1 VAVIVPIPNLS
12 SPAGRDEIRFSVRM
26 SIAFPMT
33 WSNDVKPKDTLQ
45 DAGNQNRRDFIKSG
59 TASIAAGLSAG
70 VIASPASDEAMS
82 KDKTP
87 AVAAKAVTD
96 TMPTRNLGKTGYR
109 VGIFG
114 LGGQAALDKGN
125 NESLALQMIHRALE
139 LGVNYFDTSAIYGGH
154 DRWSERHLGKGL
166 KGNRD
171 QVVIATKTKE
181 RTRDAALK
189 DLDVSLKLL
198 DTDHIDIWQLHDV
211 GIQEDIDQI
220 FGKGGA
226 IEALVQARDQKIVRH
241 LGVTGRFRPE
251 ALIES
256 IRRFPFDT
264 ILMAVNAADKYY
276 YSFEKD
282 LLPLA
287 VEKQMGIIGMK
298 VMARGR
304 ILSSWT
310 PPPVDQ
316 QKHSWEGRGAITT
329 TPGTLT
335 KRETFFYNLSLPIS
349 TAIIGCDSVE
359 QVEECAELART
370 FTPLNQA
377 QMAGLEAKVEPV
389 AKQALFFRLMP
400 R

>member
-1 VAVIVPIPNLS
+1 
-12 SPAGRDEIRFSVRM
+12 M
-26 SIAFPMT
+26 K
-33 WSNDVKPKDTLQ
+33 SNDSPQ
-45 DAGNQNRRDFIKSG
+45 DGSNQNRRGFLKAG
-59 TASIAAGLSAG
+59 AASLAAGLSPG
-70 VIASPASDEAMS
+70 VIASRASGEVTSNENNPA
-82 KDKTP
+82 
-87 AVAAKAVTD
+87 AAKAVQQM
-96 TMPTRNLGKTGYR
+96 MPTRNLGKTGFR

-114 LGGQAALDKGN
+114 LGGQGALEKHN
-125 NESLALQMIHRALE
+125 NESLALQVIQRALD
-139 LGVNYFDTSAIYGGH
+139 LGVNYFDTSAIYGGP
-154 DRWSERHLGKGL
+154 DRWSERYLGKGL
-166 KGNRD
+166 KGSRD
-171 QVVIATKTKE
+171 QVFIASKTKE

-189 DLDVSLKLL
+189 NLEVSLKLL
-198 DTDHIDIWQLHDV
+198 DTSQIDTWQLHDV

-226 IEALVQARDQKIVRH
+226 IEALVQARDQKMVRH

-251 ALIES
+251 ALIEC
-256 IRRFPFDT
+256 IQRFPFDT
-264 ILMAVNAADKYY
+264 VLMGVNAADRYY

-310 PPPVDQ
+310 PPPVEE
-316 QKHSWEGRGAITT
+316 QKRSWEGRGAVTT
-329 TPGTLT
+329 IPGTLT
-335 KRETFFYNLSLPIS
+335 KQETFFYTLSLPIS

-359 QVEECAELART
+359 QVEECVELART
-370 FTPLNQA
+370 FTPLSQA
-377 QMAGLEAKVEPV
+377 QMAALETKVEPV

>member
-1 VAVIVPIPNLS
+1 MKPNEA
-12 SPAGRDEIRFSVRM
+12 P
-26 SIAFPMT
+26 
-33 WSNDVKPKDTLQ
+33 Q
-45 DAGNQNRRDFIKSG
+45 DAVNQNRRGFLKTG
-59 TASIAAGLSAG
+59 AASIAAGLSTG
-70 VIASPASDEAMS
+70 VVASRASGEVGS
-82 KDKTP
+82 QENTP
-87 AVAAKAVTD
+87 AAAKAVQD
-96 TMPTRNLGKTGYR
+96 MMPTRNLGKTGFR

-114 LGGQAALDKGN
+114 LGGQGALEKAN
-125 NESLALQMIHRALE
+125 NESLALPMIQRALE
-139 LGVNYFDTSAIYGGH
+139 LGVNYFDTSAIYGGTN
-154 DRWSERHLGKGL
+154 RWSERYLGRGL

-181 RTRDAALK
+181 RTRDAALQN
-189 DLDVSLKLL
+189 LEVSLKLL

-226 IEALVQARDQKIVRH
+226 IEALVQARAQKMVRH

-251 ALIES
+251 ALIEC
-256 IRRFPFDT
+256 IKRFPFDT
-264 ILMAVNAADKYY
+264 VLMGVNAADKYY

-287 VEKQMGIIGMK
+287 IEKQMGIVGMK

-310 PPPVDQ
+310 PPPVEE
-316 QKHSWEGRGAITT
+316 QKHSWEGRGAIAT

-359 QVEECAELART
+359 QVEECVELARS
-370 FTPLNQA
+370 FTPLSQA
-377 QMAGLEAKVEPV
+377 QMAALEAKVEPV

>member
-1 VAVIVPIPNLS
+1 
-12 SPAGRDEIRFSVRM
+12 M
-26 SIAFPMT
+26 KT
-33 WSNDVKPKDTLQ
+33 NDTPQ
-45 DAGNQNRRDFIKSG
+45 DGANQNRRGFLKTG
-59 TASIAAGLSAG
+59 AASIAAGLSAG
-70 VIASPASDEAMS
+70 VIAPSASGEVASTENSP
-82 KDKTP
+82 
-87 AVAAKAVTD
+87 VAARAIQEM
-96 TMPTRNLGKTGYR
+96 MPTRNLGKTGFR

-114 LGGQAALDKGN
+114 LGGQGALEKAN
-125 NESLALQMIHRALE
+125 NESLALQIIQRALD
-139 LGVNYFDTSAIYGGH
+139 LGVNYFDTSAIYGGP
-154 DRWSERHLGKGL
+154 DRWSEQYLGKGL
-166 KGNRD
+166 KGSRD
-171 QVVIATKTKE
+171 HVCIASKTKE

-189 DLDVSLKLL
+189 NLDVSLKLL
-198 DTDHIDIWQLHDV
+198 DTNHIDTWQLHDV

-226 IEALVQARDQKIVRH
+226 IEALVQARDQKMVRH

-251 ALIES
+251 ALTECIN
-256 IRRFPFDT
+256 RFPFDT
-264 ILMAVNAADKYY
+264 VLMGVNAADKYY

-310 PPPVDQ
+310 PPPVEQ
-316 QKHSWEGRGAITT
+316 QKRSWEGRGAIAT

-335 KRETFFYNLSLPIS
+335 KRETFFYTLSLPIS
-349 TAIIGCDSVE
+349 AAIIGCDSVE
-359 QVEECAELART
+359 QVEECVELARS
-370 FTPLNQA
+370 FTPLSQA
-377 QMAGLEAKVEPV
+377 QMAALEVKVEPV

>member
-1 VAVIVPIPNLS
+1 
-12 SPAGRDEIRFSVRM
+12 
-26 SIAFPMT
+26 
-33 WSNDVKPKDTLQ
+33 
-45 DAGNQNRRDFIKSG
+45 
-59 TASIAAGLSAG
+59 
-70 VIASPASDEAMS
+70 
-82 KDKTP
+82 
-87 AVAAKAVTD
+87 
-96 TMPTRNLGKTGYR
+96 
-109 VGIFG
+109 
-114 LGGQAALDKGN
+114 
-125 NESLALQMIHRALE
+125 
-139 LGVNYFDTSAIYGGH
+139 
-154 DRWSERHLGKGL
+154 
-166 KGNRD
+166 
-171 QVVIATKTKE
+171 
-181 RTRDAALK
+181 
-189 DLDVSLKLL
+189 VSLKLL
-198 DTDHIDIWQLHDV
+198 DTDHIDTWQLHDV

-251 ALIES
+251 ALIEC

-264 ILMAVNAADKYY
+264 VLMGVNAADKYY

-287 VEKQMGIIGMK
+287 VGKQMGIIGMK

-310 PPPVDQ
+310 PPPVEQ
-316 QKHSWEGRGAITT
+316 QKHSWEGRGAIAS

-335 KRETFFYNLSLPIS
+335 KQETFFYTLTLPIS

-359 QVEECAELART
+359 QVEECVELARS
-370 FTPLNQA
+370 FNPLNQT
-377 QMAGLEAKVEPV
+377 QMAALEAKVESV

>member
-1 VAVIVPIPNLS
+1 
-12 SPAGRDEIRFSVRM
+12 
-26 SIAFPMT
+26 
-33 WSNDVKPKDTLQ
+33 
-45 DAGNQNRRDFIKSG
+45 
-59 TASIAAGLSAG
+59 
-70 VIASPASDEAMS
+70 
-82 KDKTP
+82 
-87 AVAAKAVTD
+87 
-96 TMPTRNLGKTGYR
+96 
-109 VGIFG
+109 
-114 LGGQAALDKGN
+114 
-125 NESLALQMIHRALE
+125 LALQMIQRSLE
-139 LGVNYFDTSAIYGGH
+139 LGVNYFDTSAIYGGP
-154 DRWSERHLGKGL
+154 DRWSERYLGKGL
-166 KGNRD
+166 KGSRD
-171 QVVIATKTKE
+171 HVFIATKTKE

-189 DLDVSLKLL
+189 NLDVSLKLL
-198 DTDHIDIWQLHDV
+198 DTDHIDTWQLHDV

-226 IEALVQARDQKIVRH
+226 MEALVQARDQKMVRH

-251 ALIES
+251 ALMEC

-264 ILMAVNAADKYY
+264 VLMGVNAADKYY

-310 PPPVDQ
+310 PPPVEE

-335 KRETFFYNLSLPIS
+335 KRETFYYNLSLPIS

-359 QVEECAELART
+359 QVEECVELARS
-370 FTPLNQA
+370 FTPLSQA
-377 QMAGLEAKVEPV
+377 QMAALEAKVEPV
-389 AKQALFFRLMP
+389 AKQSLFFRLMP

>member
-1 VAVIVPIPNLS
+1 MEG
-12 SPAGRDEIRFSVRM
+12 GR
-26 SIAFPMT
+26 
-33 WSNDVKPKDTLQ
+33 W
-45 DAGNQNRRDFIKSG
+45 
-59 TASIAAGLSAG
+59 AGLMASA
-70 VIASPASDEAMS
+70 AADEAMS

-125 NESLALQMIHRALE
+125 NESLALQMIHRELE

-241 LGVTGRFRPE
+241 LCVTGRFRPE

-256 IRRFPFDT
+256 IRRFPFAT
-264 ILMAVNAADKYY
+264 ILMAVNAPHHS
-276 YSFEKD
+276 YS
-282 LLPLA
+282 
-287 VEKQMGIIGMK
+287 
-298 VMARGR
+298 
-304 ILSSWT
+304 
-310 PPPVDQ
+310 
-316 QKHSWEGRGAITT
+316 
-329 TPGTLT
+329 
-335 KRETFFYNLSLPIS
+335 
-349 TAIIGCDSVE
+349 
-359 QVEECAELART
+359 
-370 FTPLNQA
+370 
-377 QMAGLEAKVEPV
+377 
-389 AKQALFFRLMP
+389 
-400 R
+400 

>member
-1 VAVIVPIPNLS
+1 
-12 SPAGRDEIRFSVRM
+12 
-26 SIAFPMT
+26 
-33 WSNDVKPKDTLQ
+33 
-45 DAGNQNRRDFIKSG
+45 
-59 TASIAAGLSAG
+59 
-70 VIASPASDEAMS
+70 
-82 KDKTP
+82 
-87 AVAAKAVTD
+87 
-96 TMPTRNLGKTGYR
+96 MPTRNLGKTGTR

-114 LGGQAALDKGN
+114 LGGQGALEKAN
-125 NESLALQMIHRALE
+125 QEELALQMIQRALE
-139 LGVNYFDTSAIYGGH
+139 LGVNYFDTSAIYGGP
-154 DRWSERHLGKGL
+154 DRWSERYLGKGL
-166 KGNRD
+166 KGSRD
-171 QVVIATKTKE
+171 RVFIATKTKE

-189 DLDVSLKLL
+189 NLEVSLKLL
-198 DTDHIDIWQLHDV
+198 NTDHIDSWQLHDV
-211 GIQEDIDQI
+211 GIQEDVDQI

-226 IEALVQARDQKIVRH
+226 IEALIQARDQKIVRY

-251 ALIES
+251 ALMES

-264 ILMAVNAADKYY
+264 VLMAVNAADKYY
-276 YSFEKD
+276 YPFEKD

-310 PPPVDQ
+310 PPPVEEQ
-316 QKHSWEGRGAITT
+316 EHSWEGSGAIAR

-335 KRETFFYNLSLPIS
+335 KQETFFYNLSLPIS

-359 QVEECAELART
+359 QVEECAELARS
-370 FTPLNQA
+370 FTPLSEA
-377 QMAGLEAKVEPV
+377 QMAALEAKVEPI

>member
-1 VAVIVPIPNLS
+1 
-12 SPAGRDEIRFSVRM
+12 M
-26 SIAFPMT
+26 
-33 WSNDVKPKDTLQ
+33 KPTHTPQ
-45 DAGNQNRRDFIKSG
+45 DGDNQNRRGFLKTG
-59 TASIAAGLSAG
+59 AASLAAGLSAA
-70 VIASPASDEAMS
+70 VIPSSASGEVASTKNSPA
-82 KDKTP
+82 
-87 AVAAKAVTD
+87 AAKAVQEM
-96 TMPTRNLGKTGYR
+96 MPTRNLGKTGFR

-114 LGGQAALDKGN
+114 LGGQGALEKAN
-125 NESLALQMIHRALE
+125 NENLALQMIQRALE
-139 LGVNYFDTSAIYGGH
+139 LGVNYFDTSAIYGGP
-154 DRWSERHLGKGL
+154 DRWSERYLGKGL
-166 KGNRD
+166 KGSRD
-171 QVVIATKTKE
+171 QVFVATKTKE

-189 DLDVSLKLL
+189 NLEVSLKLL
-198 DTDHIDIWQLHDV
+198 DTGYIDTWQLHDV
-211 GIQEDIDQI
+211 GIQEDVDQI

-226 IEALVQARDQKIVRH
+226 MEALVQARDQKTVRH

-251 ALIES
+251 ALIEC

-264 ILMAVNAADKYY
+264 VLMGVNAADKYY

-310 PPPVDQ
+310 PPQVEE
-316 QKHSWEGRGAITT
+316 QKRSWEGRGAITT
-329 TPGTLT
+329 IPGTLS
-335 KRETFFYNLSLPIS
+335 KRETFFYTLSLPIS

-359 QVEECAELART
+359 QVEECVELARS

-377 QMAGLEAKVEPV
+377 QMAALEGKVEPV